1 LGSEAD
7 TSDEEREDPGS
18 EHPSTESAE
27 DDESIASDNEGSGSF
42 VFKPAT
48 RTHTI
53 LPKGPD
59 LPKADRAN
67 GSVTGKLTNDTSCHQ
82 AERRARI
89 GK

>member
-1 LGSEAD
+1 MGLEVD
-7 TSDEEREDPGS
+7 TSDEEHEGSDS

-27 DDESIASDNEGSGSF
+27 DDESTTSENEGSCSS

-48 RTHTI
+48 RSPPI
-53 LPKGPD
+53 PPKVPD
-59 LPKADRAN
+59 ISKAEADE
-67 GSVTGKLTNDTSCHQ
+67 SDTGKLTNDTSDYQ